1 MLEQFK
7 VTKRSTKGSS
17 EKAQL
22 PILAAAAAAAA
33 AAHSDKDLIGSFY

>member
-33 AAHSDKDLIGSFY
+33 AHSDKDLIGSFY